1 MTPARDQAG
10 ALAWEKSIGLT
21 TCLGRVLIVSNDR
34 ELRTTIAQFLERH
47 RCQIVETAGDDLLRQ
62 LQSGRYALVVVDFEA
77 LGAAGYAI
85 LGQSGSRAVCL

>member
-47 RCQIVETAGDDLLRQ
+47 RCQIVETAGD
-62 LQSGRYALVVVDFEA
+62 
-77 LGAAGYAI
+77 
-85 LGQSGSRAVCL
+85 